1 MQLPDHLLSMA
12 GELDPSFWTML
23 GALAQSLDFGTA
35 LTMEL
40 VLTTVAIRKMLVPRA
55 DFGVSNG
62 EN

>member
-1 MQLPDHLLSMA
+1 MA

-23 GALAQSLDFGTA
+23 DALAQSLDFGTA

-40 VLTTVAIRKMLVPRA
+40 VLTTVAIRKMPVPLA